1 MRKKPQVRNT
11 NFINNGNEYDLEDSR
26 EKPRKEKR
34 RLVAIIVV
42 SMAKDIKH
50 WEISKDAK
58 HNHAVDQRFPE
69 TNQKTWIV
77 TSNQHK

>member
-11 NFINNGNEYDLEDSR
+11 DFINNGNEYDLEDSR

-42 SMAKDIKH
+42 SLTKDI
-50 WEISKDAK
+50 SKNAK

-69 TNQKTWIV
+69 TNQKT
-77 TSNQHK
+77 